1 MDKLASFTTEELQ
14 RDLRTARID
23 LCYCHAA
30 RKLGTENPA
39 RIARRERANQAIIDL
54 IEGELRRRESALVVA

>member
-54 IEGELRRRESALVVA
+54 IEGELQRREAALVAA